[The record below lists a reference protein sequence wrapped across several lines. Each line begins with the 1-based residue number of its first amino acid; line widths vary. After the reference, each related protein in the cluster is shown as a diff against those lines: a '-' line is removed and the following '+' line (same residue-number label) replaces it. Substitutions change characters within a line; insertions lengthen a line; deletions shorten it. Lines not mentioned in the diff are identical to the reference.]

1 VGKSS
6 PHFEAPDSTLEQQA
20 GGLAFIPE
28 AAATLNKTAPAING

>member
-6 PHFEAPDSTLEQQA
+6 ANLEAPDGALEQKA

-28 AAATLNKTAPAING
+28 AAATLNKTAPAIYG

>member
-6 PHFEAPDSTLEQQA
+6 ANLKATDGTLEQEA

-28 AAATLNKTAPAING
+28 AAATLNKTAPAIDG